1 MSPLAATI
9 IFAIAI
15 VLAVLL
21 AAPLILWLRQRRRRR
36 DPASAVPPPESLT
49 LLQVAPGLINV
60 FLLAVAFAS
69 EYVAPDSWLG
79 QRVANPNGKF
89 WLFLLI
95 IIPVFLLE
103 RALMPGL
110 MSWQAR
116 RRSKAKRAP

>member
-21 AAPLILWLRQRRRRR
+21 AAPLILWLRRRRRKAGAAG
-36 DPASAVPPPESLT
+36 ASQPPESIS
-49 LLQVAPGLINV
+49 LLQVAPGILV
-60 FLLAVAFAS
+60 VALLAGGFAS

-79 QRVANPNGKF
+79 QRVANSNGKF

-103 RALMPGL
+103 RTWMPVL

-116 RRSKAKRAP
+116 RRSKAKREP